1 MQRRTKS
8 GGRKMYHHL
17 DTQSETGLREILR
30 DPSLQLALG
39 IGLALTTF
47 LAVAHSC
54 CLGFAE
60 DHLAPLLQIC
70 SFAS

>member
-1 MQRRTKS
+1 
-8 GGRKMYHHL
+8 MYHQL
-17 DTQSETGLREILR
+17 DAQQEIGLREILR

-39 IGLALTTF
+39 TGLVLTAF